1 MIDDAKTILQ
11 CQGLSKSFLETGKKI
26 EILNDVSLKLSIG
39 EKIAIIGSSG
49 SGKTTLLNLMGGLD
63 DPDEGFVCVMGR
75 KWGDMNEDQKASWRN
90 KHLGFVY
97 QFHHLLSEFSA
108 IENVAMP
115 LLISGITI
123 KKAKKLSKD
132 ILKKVGLVDRCD
144 HKPSSLSGGERQ
156 RVAIARALITRPSCV
171 LLDEPTGNLDHISSQ
186 SILEVI
192 SQLNIELGV
201 SFIVVTHDNNAAA
214 KMDRILSL
222 KEGSL
227 NFEKLI

>member
-1 MIDDAKTILQ
+1 M
-11 CQGLSKSFLETGKKI
+11 
-26 EILNDVSLKLSIG
+26 
-39 EKIAIIGSSG
+39 
-49 SGKTTLLNLMGGLD
+49 
-63 DPDEGFVCVMGR
+63 
-75 KWGDMNEDQKASWRN
+75 
-90 KHLGFVY
+90 
-97 QFHHLLSEFSA
+97 
-108 IENVAMP
+108 
-115 LLISGITI
+115 
-123 KKAKKLSKD
+123 
-132 ILKKVGLVDRCD
+132 
-144 HKPSSLSGGERQ
+144 
-156 RVAIARALITRPSCV
+156 AIARALITRPSCV